1 MDRRKSDKYNM
12 AEVVSTVTCVLSVTV
27 VLTLAVVAAI
37 M

>member
-12 AEVVSTVTCVLSVTV
+12 AEVVSTVTCILSVLV
-27 VLTLAVVAAI
+27 VVTLAVFAI